1 MDRIVLLDVQDAV
14 PAAQP
19 SVSHATLKCMLDLV
33 PYGMVLVAP
42 DGTVQFAN
50 RYARREFD
58 AQSPICLQGRLVYAR
73 RPQDVESL
81 RQALLR
87 ASSKGRQGLMRIGS
101 GGLRQTVVAI
111 TPVGE
116 AQADGSRSAMLI
128 FGKREVC
135 EELSADAFGREFG
148 LTWAEVRVLKQL
160 IAGLSPV
167 QAAASQGVAI
177 STMRTQIASIR
188 DKTSAAD
195 IVDLLR
201 TVSLLPST
209 GQRRRPSDRLRV
221 PSRPWQLRGLA
232 LQDASPDGP

>member
-1 MDRIVLLDVQDAV
+1 MDQIVLLNSPDTNLTGHL
-14 PAAQP
+14 PI
-19 SVSHATLKCMLDLV
+19 SHTTLQGMLDLV

-58 AQSPICLQGRLVYAR
+58 AQSPICLQGRLVHAR
-73 RPQDVESL
+73 QPQDVELL
-81 RQALLR
+81 RQALVR
-87 ASSKGRQGLMRIGS
+87 ASCKGRQGLMRLGS

-111 TPVGE
+111 TPVGD
-116 AQADGSRSAMLI
+116 AQPDGSRAAMLI
-128 FGKREVC
+128 FSKREVC

-167 QAAASQGVAI
+167 EAAASQGVAI

-188 DKTSAAD
+188 DKTSASD
-195 IVDLLR
+195 IVALLR
-201 TVSLLPST
+201 TVSLLPPLLTSAN
-209 GQRRRPSDRLRV
+209 V
-221 PSRPWQLRGLA
+221 
-232 LQDASPDGP
+232 